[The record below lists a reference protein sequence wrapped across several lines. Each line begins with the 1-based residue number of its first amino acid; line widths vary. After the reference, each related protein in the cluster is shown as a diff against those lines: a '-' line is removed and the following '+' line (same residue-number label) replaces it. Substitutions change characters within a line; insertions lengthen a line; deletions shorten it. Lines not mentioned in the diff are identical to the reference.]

1 MYYLA
6 EYKQGF
12 DSAWDD
18 LLEGAE
24 ELGINLAHITEDDAH
39 ELLVHGYP
47 TPFSYS
53 NKSKLFVRVE
63 E

>member
-39 ELLVHGYP
+39 ELLVQDIQHRSVIA
-47 TPFSYS
+47 TRA
-53 NKSKLFVRVE
+53 NCLLE
-63 E
+63 